1 MSPFRAAVSLYVNKW
16 SVSREQWEDL
26 RSMLHLLEIVPLEVA
41 VLPKRVIT
49 IEEGLEDQLPLLT
62 MRRRTLEL
70 DPSLLPTRAKHQED
84 ILLFDMEEFFVRL
97 LQSEELMKRTH
108 TSMAQYVDE
117 PTEFWHSLSWGGSN
131 RTTSGQFARVQSG
144 SHKGEFI
151 LASDF
156 VWWYDAPATNIKIGR
171 VTFVGVDLTD
181 AARQDGTYGKVKL
194 SIQAVWQYTQLNKE
208 LQKNI
213 EISQPPSSITEELF
227 LVEDEEEVRILESAL
242 KRREKNV
249 HLDYYHRTSTP
260 SMPTLG
266 RFYIRYLVS
275 HRPCRMRPL
284 ALSHPHRGEL
294 EINTYGRRKIID
306 NLNGLDK
313 TVVCLPYTLF
323 IDAFGLYRNMHRPI
337 PGFYAQFA
345 FMNQLDRKRRIN
357 VFPITLAP
365 FAARW
370 DEVVSSLIHLKDLET
385 GVEVER
391 DDGSKITVCSPC
403 LGYVGDMPQQQSN
416 AGCKN
421 QKAEHYCRSCLISS
435 KNNHQRNVTFDI
447 VANGRYHYETDRIRN
462 EARGW
467 TKQAR
472 DTAFRKLGITDTPS
486 PLASIHQSLCI
497 PIAFPG
503 DVAHSEFKGV
513 ARQVLNLLF
522 TDIIK
527 PQFHETFAREFAST
541 QTPPGYK
548 CKTSINTLG
557 PIPCRS
563 LEGPAYSHQ

>member
-1 MSPFRAAVSLYVNKW
+1 MADIDEGCDEDLAAFPPYQDDTEDLDEYNVGTFEDDEVEEQSPISSQSTTPSNLNPDDPTTSLPHHAKDFNMSPFRAAVSLYVNKW
-16 SVSREQWEDL
+16 SVSRRQWEDL
-26 RSMLHLLEIVPLEVA
+26 RSMLHSLEVVPLEVA
-41 VLPKRVIT
+41 VLPKRVDT
-49 IEEGLEDQLPLLT
+49 IKEGLEDQLPLLT

-84 ILLFDMEEFFVRL
+84 ILLFDMKEFFLRL
-97 LQSEELMKRTH
+97 LQSEELIKRTH

-275 HRPCRMRPL
+275 HRPWRMRPVPH
-284 ALSHPHRGEL
+284 SNPHRGEL
-294 EINTYGRRKIID
+294 EN
-306 NLNGLDK
+306 
-313 TVVCLPYTLF
+313 
-323 IDAFGLYRNMHRPI
+323 
-337 PGFYAQFA
+337 
-345 FMNQLDRKRRIN
+345 
-357 VFPITLAP
+357 IT
-365 FAARW
+365 
-370 DEVVSSLIHLKDLET
+370 
-385 GVEVER
+385 
-391 DDGSKITVCSPC
+391 
-403 LGYVGDMPQQQSN
+403 
-416 AGCKN
+416 
-421 QKAEHYCRSCLISS
+421 
-435 KNNHQRNVTFDI
+435 
-447 VANGRYHYETDRIRN
+447 
-462 EARGW
+462 
-467 TKQAR
+467 
-472 DTAFRKLGITDTPS
+472 
-486 PLASIHQSLCI
+486 
-497 PIAFPG
+497 
-503 DVAHSEFKGV
+503 
-513 ARQVLNLLF
+513 
-522 TDIIK
+522 
-527 PQFHETFAREFAST
+527 
-541 QTPPGYK
+541 
-548 CKTSINTLG
+548 
-557 PIPCRS
+557 
-563 LEGPAYSHQ
+563 